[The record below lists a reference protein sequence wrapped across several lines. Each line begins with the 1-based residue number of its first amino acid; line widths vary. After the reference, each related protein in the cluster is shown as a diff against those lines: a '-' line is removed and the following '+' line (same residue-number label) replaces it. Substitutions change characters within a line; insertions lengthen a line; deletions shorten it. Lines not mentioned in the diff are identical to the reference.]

1 MSLNFKRLSA
11 TTIGLCLLLGITGC
25 RTNTPTSKGTVIR
38 SAYGTL
44 EELFQTEVVNIGL
57 EQLGYTP
64 VSGSELEYDV
74 IHQAISRNYLDYTA
88 VHWNPL
94 HGKFYSD
101 NDGGRSMQQVGPVV
115 ENALQG
121 YLIDQAT
128 ATEYGIT
135 NVAQLQDPDIAKLFD
150 SDGDGTAN
158 LVGCPSGWGCRD
170 VIEHHLN
177 AYKLRD
183 TVEHDND
190 NYFALIETTIQKQQ
204 QGQPILYY
212 TWTPLWVSSVLT
224 PDENVVWL
232 EVPRTT
238 LPDGQSG
245 ETIVDD
251 KNLGFPINQIE
262 ILANQRF
269 LNNNPTA
276 KRWFEVVQIPINDV
290 SLQNQRM
297 RDGANTPDDI
307 RRHAEEWI
315 QNNQG
320 TFDNWLAE
328 AKKAR

>member
-1 MSLNFKRLSA
+1 MTLNFKRLSA
-11 TTIGLCLLLGITGC
+11 SVVGLFLLLGITGC
-25 RTNTPTSKGTVIR
+25 RTNSSSSKGIVIR
-38 SAYGTL
+38 SAYAYL

-57 EQLGYTP
+57 EQLGYAP

-88 VHWNPL
+88 VHWNPT
-94 HGKFYSD
+94 HSTFYAD
-101 NDGGRSMQQVGPVV
+101 NDGGRSMQRVGSVV
-115 ENALQG
+115 EDALQG

-128 ATEYGIT
+128 STEYSIANLG
-135 NVAQLQDPDIAKLFD
+135 QLQDPDLAKLFD
-150 SDGDGTAN
+150 SDGNGKAN
-158 LVGCPSGWGCRD
+158 LVGCPPGWRCRD
-170 VIEHHLN
+170 VIEHHLT

-183 TVEHDND
+183 TVEHDGD
-190 NYFALIETTIQKQQ
+190 NYFADIETIIQKQK
-204 QGQPILYY
+204 QGQPVLYFG
-212 TWTPLWVSSVLT
+212 WTPMWLNSVLI

-238 LPDGQSG
+238 LPDGQTG
-245 ETIVDD
+245 ETVVDG
-251 KNLGFPINQIE
+251 KNLGFPVNQLE
-262 ILANQRF
+262 ILANQKF
-269 LNNNPTA
+269 LAENPTA

-297 RDGANTPDDI
+297 RDGENTPGDI

-320 TFDNWLAE
+320 TFDNWLTE